1 MQDSILL
8 LLILKIIRLQFFP
21 PVITIEAQTTDMFYE
36 DEFGFIKANPSFKL
50 DGPLPTGAIKLLREA
65 LGTTESY
72 SKTESAAKG
81 EEDSTKTDS
90 PKVRKRNA
98 NNNELND
105 RPTSSVESSKFYE
118 DEFGFIKANSSFWIH
133 SSESKKNKRSVAED
147 LSKFIKNYENGEELV
162 QEMNDKINAN
172 EDVDYDKLRVNLE
185 TPVSSITRIPLI
197 YNEVNGQ
204 YQGEIA
210 VGTPPQFFNVIFD
223 TASSDLW
230 IRSYKCKYKN
240 ADIGNPDTAK
250 SFKSWLSSTYEK
262 MNGSVDNQYASGR
275 VQGITAMEVVK
286 IGGLT
291 IKNQIIVEALL
302 LQDLP
307 YTIFDGIF
315 GLSPKDDRHYLMSP
329 FYNMILQDLV
339 PSPVFSLYFSDA
351 KNELIFGGVD
361 PNYYKGE
368 FIFVNTLNKMT
379 DRWQFLFKGI
389 YVEDK
394 ELSKRGCL
402 GIVDSGSDFLMG
414 SKELI
419 EAIMESI
426 DPQRVTNKV
435 HEGYIVSCSDI
446 DKLKEVRFKTMEN
459 KILSMMPKE
468 YVKRAVINNSEFCY
482 TSFLVLHGL
491 NTTDST
497 PILCFGSVFMRK
509 YYTQFDLKE
518 SRIGFALAS

>member
-21 PVITIEAQTTDMFYE
+21 PIITVEAQTTDMFYE
-36 DEFGFIKANPSFKL
+36 DEFGFIKANPAFKL

-72 SKTESAAKG
+72 SKTESAVKG
-81 EEDSTKTDS
+81 EEDSTKIDS

-105 RPTSSVESSKFYE
+105 TSSLESSKFYE

-172 EDVDYDKLRVNLE
+172 EDVDYDKLRVNIE

-197 YNEVNGQ
+197 YNEVN
-204 YQGEIA
+204 
-210 VGTPPQFFNVIFD
+210 
-223 TASSDLW
+223 
-230 IRSYKCKYKN
+230 
-240 ADIGNPDTAK
+240 
-250 SFKSWLSSTYEK
+250 
-262 MNGSVDNQYASGR
+262 
-275 VQGITAMEVVK
+275 